1 MLKIINKDLTLM
13 FSNTMQRILMVMIVP
28 MFLLIID
35 AQQMD
40 WLYFLI
46 LVSVTYILIMTP
58 FSFDI
63 TNKTTSMMNSFPI
76 KRREI
81 VIYRYLSIF
90 VYMLISIVYVGVYL
104 WIINK
109 TGLINVDYFNLSM
122 VGKAMPY
129 VMILS
134 SIMLPANFRFEPK
147 LAQLINVFLYSG
159 SIVMAFSLAQ
169 KSVEMSSNIIVKLL
183 SSPSFTIIAIIVYIL
198 SMVLSIKLYE
208 HRDL

>member
-63 TNKTTSMMNSFPI
+63 TNKTTSMMNSFP
-76 KRREI
+76 
-81 VIYRYLSIF
+81 
-90 VYMLISIVYVGVYL
+90 
-104 WIINK
+104 
-109 TGLINVDYFNLSM
+109 
-122 VGKAMPY
+122 
-129 VMILS
+129 
-134 SIMLPANFRFEPK
+134 
-147 LAQLINVFLYSG
+147 
-159 SIVMAFSLAQ
+159 
-169 KSVEMSSNIIVKLL
+169 
-183 SSPSFTIIAIIVYIL
+183 
-198 SMVLSIKLYE
+198 
-208 HRDL
+208 

>member
-1 MLKIINKDLTLM
+1 MFRIINKDLTLM
-13 FSNTMQRILMVMIVP
+13 FSNTMQRILMIMIVP
-28 MFLLIID
+28 MFLLIIE

-46 LVSVTYILIMTP
+46 LVSVTYILLMTP

-90 VYMLISIVYVGVYL
+90 VYMLISIGYVGVYL

-109 TGLINVDYFNLSM
+109 IGLINVDYFNLSM
-122 VGKAMPY
+122 IGKAMPY
-129 VMILS
+129 VMILA
-134 SIMLPANFRFEPK
+134 SIMFPANFRFEPR
-147 LAQLINVFLYSG
+147 LAQIISAFLYSG
-159 SIVMAFSLAQ
+159 SIVIAFSLAQ
-169 KSVEMSSNIIVKLL
+169 KSVEMSSSIIVKIL
-183 SSPSFTIIAIIVYIL
+183 SSPSFIILAIIVYIL